1 MSDRIFGSL
10 VCIVAL
16 AYIVSATQ
24 VQMSFLTDPVG
35 PKLFPIIIGS
45 VAFICALAVI
55 IKPDESPE
63 WPGPAIFLALL
74 CAVVAL
80 VGYAYAL
87 KPLGFLI
94 PTAVA
99 SAIISFLIQRNA
111 VTAVLTGLG
120 LSIGLFL
127 IFKYA
132 LGLGLV
138 AFSKNLIG

>member
-1 MSDRIFGSL
+1 M
-10 VCIVAL
+10 
-16 AYIVSATQ
+16 
-24 VQMSFLTDPVG
+24 TDPVG

-45 VAFICALAVI
+45 VAFVCALAVI
-55 IKPDESPE
+55 FKPDESPQ
-63 WPGPAIFLALL
+63 WPGPAIFFALL

-87 KPLGFLI
+87 KPLGFLL

-99 SAIISFLIQRNA
+99 SAIISFLIQRK
-111 VTAVLTGLG
+111 VLSAVLTGVG
-120 LSIGLFL
+120 LSVGLFL

-138 AFSKNLIG
+138 AIPKSLIG

>member
-1 MSDRIFGSL
+1 M
-10 VCIVAL
+10 AL

-24 VQMSFLTDPVG
+24 IQSSFMTDPVG
-35 PKLFPIIIGS
+35 PKLFPYIIGG
-45 VAFICALAVI
+45 VALLCAVSIVL
-55 IKPDESPE
+55 KPDESPG
-63 WPGPAIFLALL
+63 WPGPAVFFSLL

-99 SAIISFLIQRNA
+99 SGIISYLIQRRFS
-111 VTAVLTGLG
+111 TAILTGLG
-120 LSIGLFL
+120 LSIGLFF

>member
-1 MSDRIFGSL
+1 M
-10 VCIVAL
+10 
-16 AYIVSATQ
+16 
-24 VQMSFLTDPVG
+24 TDPVG

-45 VAFICALAVI
+45 VSFVCALTVI
-55 IKPDESPE
+55 VKPDESPD
-63 WPGPAIFLALL
+63 WLGPAIFIALL

-80 VGYAYAL
+80 VAYALTL

-99 SAIISFLIQRNA
+99 SAIISYLIQRNF
-111 VTAVLTGLG
+111 VTALATGAG
-120 LSIGLFL
+120 LSIGLFV

-138 AFSKNLIG
+138 AFSKSLIG

>member
-1 MSDRIFGSL
+1 VSDRIFGSL
-10 VCIVAL
+10 VCLVAL

-24 VQMSFLTDPVG
+24 VQTSFMTDPVG

-45 VAFICALAVI
+45 VAFVCALTVI
-55 IKPDESPE
+55 VKPDESPD
-63 WPGPAIFLALL
+63 WPGPAIFIALL

-80 VGYAYAL
+80 VAYALTL

-99 SAIISFLIQRNA
+99 SAIISYLIQRNF
-111 VTAVLTGLG
+111 VTALATGAG
-120 LSIGLFL
+120 LSIGLFV

-138 AFSKNLIG
+138 AFSKSLIG